1 MKKLPLG
8 IQTFSKMIEGDYLY
22 IDKTEQ
28 IYNLITYSGQYYFLA
43 RPRRFGKSL
52 LISTLQ
58 ELFSGNRALFEG
70 LWIEDKIDWQPYPVV
85 HIDFTGLEYDTPG
98 TLQQSLKN
106 KLQKIAL
113 QYNIQLPDS
122 GYKSMFGQLIESL
135 AAITGRQAVILI
147 DEYDKPIID
156 HINDKQTAAAN
167 HKILGNFYSIIKSV
181 DRHIRFVL
189 ITGVSKFSR
198 VSIFSGLNNLNDIT
212 IDDRFSTLMGY
223 THQELLTYF
232 PTHLQQLQQK
242 LAMPQPELLATI
254 KRWYNGY
261 SWDGAHFLYN
271 PFSILS
277 LFNKLRFGNY
287 WFASGTPTFLID
299 LIKSKRKNI
308 ADIETQI
315 VDESLFESFDID
327 HIEVLS
333 LLFQTGYLTIKKV
346 ESLNVKSLYTLSY
359 PNQEVKESLLKHL
372 LSTYTPDE
380 PATIGSLVLD
390 LTNTLRAN
398 DIDAFLKT
406 ITGIFASIPY
416 HIFIREREAYYHTI
430 IYVILSLIG
439 VNIDVEIAT
448 NQGRIDAV
456 VQTDTDIYIIEFKL
470 GSSQE
475 AMDQIKSK
483 NYHQPYSNSPKPIT
497 LLAIGIDPKT
507 RNLLPHIT
515 QRLTN

>member
-327 HIEVLS
+327 HI
-333 LLFQTGYLTIKKV
+333 
-346 ESLNVKSLYTLSY
+346 
-359 PNQEVKESLLKHL
+359 
-372 LSTYTPDE
+372 
-380 PATIGSLVLD
+380 
-390 LTNTLRAN
+390 
-398 DIDAFLKT
+398 
-406 ITGIFASIPY
+406 
-416 HIFIREREAYYHTI
+416 
-430 IYVILSLIG
+430 
-439 VNIDVEIAT
+439 
-448 NQGRIDAV
+448 
-456 VQTDTDIYIIEFKL
+456 
-470 GSSQE
+470 
-475 AMDQIKSK
+475 
-483 NYHQPYSNSPKPIT
+483 
-497 LLAIGIDPKT
+497 
-507 RNLLPHIT
+507 
-515 QRLTN
+515 